1 MRMNNNIIVTVSA
14 ANMRSWGRQSLAGH
28 WKMAVFGTLIYY
40 ILSMA
45 PLLLISSLFA
55 DLNVVDFA
63 AFIYTILVLGP
74 LMLGYYVFIIAIFR
88 KKPTGPAEVFY
99 GFERFGK
106 AFGLFLAMFARI
118 FLWSLLFIVPGIL
131 AALRYSLAFFI
142 LADNPDIPISAAIN
156 ESQRMMRGNKW
167 KYFCVQLSFFGW
179 SLLASLPSSI
189 VTQILTTDGHSSP
202 YIALLSFVLSAGMF
216 WLMPYI
222 TATTV
227 GFYEVANGNLRRQE
241 PVAEIISTDAAQLS
255 SGATEQ
261 TPAAESEQQTEQQNE
276 MDAEQPAE
284 PKGEADDSL
293 KVEVHIRS

>member
-1 MRMNNNIIVTVSA
+1 MHMNNNIIVTVSA

-55 DLNVVDFA
+55 NLDVVDFA
-63 AFIYTILVLGP
+63 AFVYTLLVLGP
-74 LMLGYYVFIIAIFR
+74 LMLGYYVFIIAICR

-118 FLWSLLFIVPGIL
+118 LLWSCLFIIPGIL
-131 AALRYSLAFFI
+131 AALRYSLAFFV

-167 KYFCVQLSFFGW
+167 KYFCVQLCFFGW

-189 VTQILTTDGHSSP
+189 ATQLLTSGGHQSP
-202 YIALLSFVLSAGMF
+202 YVALLSFVLSAGMF

-241 PVAEIISTDAAQLS
+241 PVVQMNTADAAQLS
-255 SGATEQ
+255 VGATEQ
-261 TPAAESEQQTEQQNE
+261 MPEIEPEQQPEQQNE
-276 MDAEQPAE
+276 TETEQPAE
-284 PKGEADDSL
+284 PKGEADDTL